1 MITYIPSPTVGA
13 LHLGPLAIRGYAL
26 CILTGIVVAVWLA
39 GRRLEHRGGKR
50 TDALDIATWAVPFGI
65 VGARI
70 YHVLSS
76 PEAYFGADGRLIDA
90 LKIWQG
96 GLSVWGAI
104 ALGALGA
111 WIGCRRA
118 GVGFLDF
125 ADSAAPGIAIA
136 QALGRWGNWFNNE
149 VYGERTDVPWAVQIH
164 QWDTATG
171 SAVKDAS
178 GDPVVLGT
186 FHPTFLYEAIFCLL
200 LAIVLLM
207 LDRRRAFAPGQL
219 FALYVAGYPTFRIV
233 LEKMRTDQATIIL
246 GQRINV
252 WTSIAVF
259 LLGVAL
265 YAWAGRRSRRGSAVS
280 QGEKSLTT
288 S

>member
-1 MITYIPSPTVGA
+1 
-13 LHLGPLAIRGYAL
+13 
-26 CILTGIVVAVWLA
+26 
-39 GRRLEHRGGKR
+39 
-50 TDALDIATWAVPFGI
+50 
-65 VGARI
+65 
-70 YHVLSS
+70 
-76 PEAYFGADGRLIDA
+76 
-90 LKIWQG
+90 
-96 GLSVWGAI
+96 
-104 ALGALGA
+104 
-111 WIGCRRA
+111 
-118 GVGFLDF
+118 
-125 ADSAAPGIAIA
+125 
-136 QALGRWGNWFNNE
+136 
-149 VYGERTDVPWAVQIH
+149 
-164 QWDTATG
+164 
-171 SAVKDAS
+171 
-178 GDPVVLGT
+178 
-186 FHPTFLYEAIFCLL
+186 
-200 LAIVLLM
+200 M